1 MIKVYRLLK
10 RHIDDAKSDSSELNQ
25 IKVFSTCIGHGVGTI
40 DFNEKILEIEDS
52 SYEQMLENGDK
63 YLKFKIGN
71 LSKYS
76 EIEIYPEHAA
86 KLLITIIEC
95 PLKEIL
101 KDLKE
106 GYLVLQKD
114 SN

>member
-10 RHIDDAKSDSSELNQ
+10 RHIDDTKSDSSELNQ
-25 IKVFSTCIGHGVGTI
+25 IKIFSTCIGHGVGTI

-52 SYEQMLENGDK
+52 EYAQILENGDE

-76 EIEIYPEHAA
+76 EIEIYPEHVT
-86 KLLITIIEC
+86 KLLAQMIEC
-95 PLKEIL
+95 PFKEIL
-101 KDLKE
+101 KDLRE

-114 SN
+114 FE

>member
-1 MIKVYRLLK
+1 MIKVYKLLK

-25 IKVFSTCIGHGVGTI
+25 IKIFSTCIGHGVGTI

-52 SYEQMLENGDK
+52 QYEQILENGNE

-76 EIEIYPEHAA
+76 EIEIYPEHVTQ
-86 KLLITIIEC
+86 LLETMIES

-114 SN
+114 FE